1 MTPEILA
8 EWTALLEIARETTL
22 LVVEQVIIFDE
33 DSLYN
38 LPA

>member
-1 MTPEILA
+1 MIPEILA
-8 EWTALLEIARETTL
+8 EWTALLDIARETTL

-33 DSLYN
+33 DSSYN